1 MATPRDGPVP
11 QLEAALMNSSSDKI
25 HRLRI
30 SLLLVTFCLGIYML
44 TYRGLIQSGDTRR
57 TLDAITSYVRYGD
70 WLMDESTWLKPP
82 YRIRESDALPLGEY
96 RVQERLHILLA
107 SPLLRLA
114 DAFPRLGGIHTVWLF
129 NCLVVSLIAGMIYLL
144 LRAMDYSDI
153 VAVVVAIS
161 AGVGTNMWAYS
172 QTLFREPLT
181 ALLILAALLVLQSSR
196 RSRMVGRALSYCLA
210 AIALVL
216 AYATKYSAGFALPAL
231 LVFAL
236 PDASFGRARIRRAA
250 MLTLAVVPL
259 LVLGLLMMLDPLPPP
274 LINLFAGF
282 GHPIDYLGEAL
293 RAYIISPGASIWAT
307 SPLTLLAIPGFIIL
321 WRRGQWRLVAAI
333 SLLTAGYALGHAMLT
348 GPHWAGGLSWPP
360 RFMLPLLPLLM
371 MATAPIVE
379 ALLRGRRRR
388 LKIVWLLLLC
398 YGIWIQFVGVS
409 LSLNRY
415 SESLPPES
423 KGIAEWGPSQTQP
436 RYFRWVVLPGRW
448 QDLGFEFLWAR
459 ADLPVWVLS
468 FAVFSALIIASL
480 ARLLRHPRYRW
491 RHLSPLLALLGLPLI
506 LLNLSSAY
514 DKDPQTQS
522 SQAALHEALDFL
534 TASAGA
540 DDILLLPGDD
550 YQNFIL
556 NHMKSSAPR
565 PIILQR
571 SPAQAASE
579 RQPAAIA
586 SRNPNDWFDVP
597 SYRTLRHLANKLDRL
612 WVLENTSPFMLWSFR
627 PLERYLAQH
636 YYPLREVELAT
647 ADPSVRL
654 LEYSTSGAAPNP
666 LSPFAGDIATD
677 LQYGANIK
685 LLGLALP
692 RGHIYRSGETIE
704 LSLLWK
710 TDAPLKRDYTIAVFI
725 VDKATKSPVM
735 QGWDS
740 GPQNGFAPTS
750 SWTAGAPVWDNRAL
764 RVPKGAAPGD
774 YQVWVLMYRQG
785 DSGEIVRLPVSGAT
799 VTEGATIG
807 VLPVGIVIE

>member
-1 MATPRDGPVP
+1 
-11 QLEAALMNSSSDKI
+11 MNICLDKI

-30 SLLLVTFCLGIYML
+30 CLLLVTFCLSIYML
-44 TYRGLIQSGDTRR
+44 TYRALIQSGDTRR

-114 DAFPRLGGIHTVWLF
+114 DAFPRLGGIHTVWLL
-129 NCLVVSLIAGMIYLL
+129 NCLVASLIAGMIYLL
-144 LRAMDYSDI
+144 LRALEFSDI
-153 VAVVVAIS
+153 VAVFVAIS
-161 AGVGTNMWAYS
+161 AGLGTNLWAYS

-181 ALLILAALLVLQSSR
+181 AFFILAALLVLQWGR
-196 RSRMVGRALSYCLA
+196 RSGVGPRLFSLCLA
-210 AIALVL
+210 AVALFL
-216 AYATKYSAGFALPAL
+216 AYETKFSAGFAIPAMV
-231 LVFAL
+231 VFSL
-236 PDASFGRARIRRAA
+236 PDASFGRARVWRAA
-250 MLTLAVVPL
+250 KLALAVIPL
-259 LVLGLLMMLDPLPPP
+259 LVLGLLMLIDPLPPP

-282 GHPIDYLGEAL
+282 GHPLDYLGEAL

-307 SPLTLLAIPGFIIL
+307 SPLTLMAIPGAIML

-333 SLLTAGYALGHAMLT
+333 SLFTAGYALGHALLT
-348 GPHWAGGLSWPP
+348 GPHWSGGLSWPP

-371 MATAPIVE
+371 VVTAPIVE
-379 ALLRGRRRR
+379 KMLAHGGRR
-388 LKIVWLLLLC
+388 LTAIWALLLC

-415 SESLPPES
+415 GESLPPES
-423 KGIAEWGPSQTQP
+423 NGFAEWEPALTQP
-436 RYFRWVVLPGRW
+436 HYFRWVVLPGRW
-448 QDLGFEFLWAR
+448 RDLGFEFLWAR
-459 ADLPVWVLS
+459 AQTPAWALS
-468 FAVFSALIIASL
+468 FALLAALTAL
-480 ARLLRHPRYRW
+480 ALLKVLRHPGQRW
-491 RHLSPLLALLGLPLI
+491 RHLSPLLAILVPPLI
-506 LLNLSSAY
+506 LLNLESAY

-534 TASAGA
+534 AANTRA
-540 DDILLLPGDD
+540 DDVLLLPGDD

-556 NHMKSSAPR
+556 NHLKSSRPR

-571 SPAQAASE
+571 SPAQAASD

-586 SRNPNDWFDVP
+586 SLNPNDWFDVP
-597 SYRTLRHLANKLDRL
+597 SFRTLRHLASSLDRL

-636 YYPLREVELAT
+636 YYPLREVKLT
-647 ADPSVRL
+647 TVDPSARL
-654 LEYSTSGAAPNP
+654 LEYSTRGAAPNP
-666 LSPFAGDIATD
+666 LSSFAGDIATD
-677 LQYGANIK
+677 LQYGASIQ
-685 LLGLALP
+685 LLGLTLP
-692 RGHIYRSGETIE
+692 TSYIYHSGETVE

-710 TDAPLKRDYTIAVFI
+710 TDAPLMRDYTIAVFI
-725 VDKATKSPVM
+725 ADKVTRTPIV
-735 QGWDS
+735 QGWDT

-774 YQVWVLMYRQG
+774 YQIWVLMYRQE
-785 DSGEIVRLPVSGAT
+785 DSGEIVRLPVSGANL
-799 VTEGATIG
+799 TENATIG
-807 VLPVGIVIE
+807 VLPIEIVIE

>member
-1 MATPRDGPVP
+1 
-11 QLEAALMNSSSDKI
+11 MNIPSDKI

-30 SLLLVTFCLGIYML
+30 CLLLVAFCLGIYML
-44 TYRGLIQSGDTRR
+44 TYRALIQSGDTRR

-129 NCLVVSLIAGMIYLL
+129 NCLVASLIAGLIYLL
-144 LRAMDYSDI
+144 LRALGYSDL
-153 VAVVVAIS
+153 VAVIVAIS
-161 AGVGTNMWAYS
+161 AGLGTNLWAYS

-181 ALLILAALLVLQSSR
+181 AFFVLAALLVLQWSR
-196 RSRMVGRALSYCLA
+196 RSRVIGRALGFCLA
-210 AIALVL
+210 AIALVF
-216 AYATKYSAGFALPAL
+216 AYETKFSAGFAVPAL
-231 LVFAL
+231 VVFAL
-236 PDASFGRARIRRAA
+236 PDASFGRARIWRAA
-250 MLTLAVVPL
+250 MLALAVIPL
-259 LVLGLLMMLDPLPPP
+259 LVLSLLMLLDPLPPP

-282 GHPIDYLGEAL
+282 GHPLDYLGEAL

-307 SPLTLLAIPGFIIL
+307 SPLTLLAIPGVIIL
-321 WRRGQWRLVAAI
+321 WRRGQWRLVSAI
-333 SLLTAGYALGHAMLT
+333 SLLTAGYALGHALLA

-360 RFMLPLLPLLM
+360 RFMLPLLPFLM
-371 MATAPIVE
+371 MATAPIAE
-379 ALLRGRRRR
+379 AMLRGRRRR
-388 LKIVWLLLLC
+388 LKIVWALLLC

-415 SESLPPES
+415 SEALPPES
-423 KGIAEWGPSQTQP
+423 KGFAEWGPSLTQP
-436 RYFRWVVLPGRW
+436 RYFRWVVLPRRW
-448 QDLGFEFLWAR
+448 RELGFEFLWAR

-468 FAVFSALIIASL
+468 FALFSALIIASL
-480 ARLLRHPRYRW
+480 ARILRHPRHRW
-491 RHLSPLLALLGLPLI
+491 RQLSPLLAFLGLPLI
-506 LLNLSSAY
+506 LLNLASAY

-534 TASAGA
+534 TVSADA
-540 DDILLLPGDD
+540 DDVLLLPGDD

-556 NHMKSSAPR
+556 NHMQSSRPR

-571 SPAQAASE
+571 SPAQAASD

-586 SRNPNDWFDVP
+586 SLNPNDWFDVP
-597 SYRTLRHLANKLDRL
+597 SFRTLRHLASQLDRL
-612 WVLENTSPFMLWSFR
+612 WILENTSPYMSWSFR

-636 YYPLREVELAT
+636 YYPLREVKLPT

-654 LEYSTSGAAPNP
+654 LEYSTRGAAPNP
-666 LSPFAGDIATD
+666 LSAFAGDIATG
-677 LQYGANIK
+677 LQYGASIQ
-685 LLGLALP
+685 LLGLTLP
-692 RGHIYRSGETIE
+692 TGYIYQSGETVE

-710 TDAPLKRDYTIAVFI
+710 TDEPLTRDYTIAVFI
-725 VDKATKSPVM
+725 ADKATRTPVI

-764 RVPKGAAPGD
+764 RVPQSAAPGD
-774 YQVWVLMYRQG
+774 YQVWVLMYRQD
-785 DSGEIVRLPVSGAT
+785 DSGEIVRLPVSGANL
-799 VTEGATIG
+799 TESATIG
-807 VLPVGIVIE
+807 VLPLEIVIE

>member
-1 MATPRDGPVP
+1 
-11 QLEAALMNSSSDKI
+11 MNICSDKI

-30 SLLLVTFCLGIYML
+30 CLLLVAFCLGIYML
-44 TYRGLIQSGDTRR
+44 TYRALIQSGDTRR

-144 LRAMDYSDI
+144 LRALEFSDI
-153 VAVVVAIS
+153 VAVFVAIS
-161 AGVGTNMWAYS
+161 AGLGTNLWAYS

-181 ALLILAALLVLQSSR
+181 AFFVLAALLVLQWSR
-196 RSRMVGRALSYCLA
+196 RERVIGRALSYCLA
-210 AIALVL
+210 AIALVF
-216 AYATKYSAGFALPAL
+216 AYETKFSAGFAVPAL
-231 LVFAL
+231 VVFAL
-236 PDASFGRARIRRAA
+236 PDSSFGRARFWRAA
-250 MLTLAVVPL
+250 MLALAVIPM
-259 LVLGLLMMLDPLPPP
+259 LVLGLLMLLDPLPPP

-282 GHPIDYLGEAL
+282 GHPLDYLGEAL

-307 SPLTLLAIPGFIIL
+307 SPLTLLAIPGAIIL
-321 WRRGQWRLVAAI
+321 WRRGQWRLVSAI
-333 SLLTAGYALGHAMLT
+333 SLLTAGYLLGHALLT

-371 MATAPIVE
+371 MATAPIAE
-379 ALLRGRRRR
+379 AMLLGRRRR
-388 LKIVWLLLLC
+388 LKIVWALLLF

-415 SESLPPES
+415 SEALPPES
-423 KGIAEWGPSQTQP
+423 KGFAEWGPSLTQP
-436 RYFRWVVLPGRW
+436 RYFRWVALPRRW
-448 QDLGFEFLWAR
+448 RELGFEFLWAR

-468 FAVFSALIIASL
+468 FALFSALIIASL
-480 ARLLRHPRYRW
+480 ARILRHPRHRW
-491 RHLSPLLALLGLPLI
+491 HHLSPLLAFLGLPLI
-506 LLNLSSAY
+506 LLNLASAY

-534 TASAGA
+534 TVSADA
-540 DDILLLPGDD
+540 DDVLLLPGDD

-556 NHMKSSAPR
+556 NHMQSSAPR

-571 SPAQAASE
+571 SPAQAASD

-586 SRNPNDWFDVP
+586 SLNPNDWFDVP
-597 SYRTLRHLANKLDRL
+597 SFRTLRHLASQLDRL
-612 WVLENTSPFMLWSFR
+612 WILENTSPYMSWSFR

-636 YYPLREVELAT
+636 YYPLREVKLPT

-654 LEYSTSGAAPNP
+654 LEYSTRGAAPNP
-666 LSPFAGDIATD
+666 LSSFAGDIATG
-677 LQYGANIK
+677 LQYGASIQ
-685 LLGLALP
+685 LLGLTLP
-692 RGHIYRSGETIE
+692 TGTIYQSGETIE

-725 VDKATKSPVM
+725 ADTVTKTPVI

-764 RVPKGAAPGD
+764 RVPKSAAPGD
-774 YQVWVLMYRQG
+774 YQVWVLMYRQE
-785 DSGEIVRLPVSGAT
+785 DSGEIVRLPVSGANLM
-799 VTEGATIG
+799 ESATIG
-807 VLPVGIVIE
+807 VLPIEIVIE